1 MNRNVGIRGIISPPK
16 SPAEIKEDVRA
27 DAEAM
32 AAVVR
37 KIGPIERHTS
47 TMNPD
52 DFGNINSLQAADK
65 PIKEVRPAEKKDKK
79 FRYESWAGNKEPGKL
94 QKHRGAMKWI
104 VRPKRSVFDF
114 YDSPEGVDFITKNM
128 DGISKEE
135 ADKLNKSMKSKL
147 PKKVETENKKT
158 AVEADELKKAE
169 MLVSKANAKTVKQLT
184 DLKNFGKNPHT
195 AAPAKDTQLMWHG
208 VKEGFKRV

>member
-1 MNRNVGIRGIISPPK
+1 MNRNVGIRGILSPKK
-16 SPAEIKEDVRA
+16 SPAEIKEDARA
-27 DAEAM
+27 AAEAM

-52 DFGNINSLQAADK
+52 DFGNINSLQAAPK

-79 FRYESWAGNKEPGKL
+79 FRYESWAGNKEPSS
-94 QKHRGAMKWI
+94 
-104 VRPKRSVFDF
+104 RPKRSVFDF

-135 ADKLNKSMKSKL
+135 ADKLNKLMKSKF
-147 PKKVETENKKT
+147 PKKVETENKNRNK
-158 AVEADELKKAE
+158 
-169 MLVSKANAKTVKQLT
+169 
-184 DLKNFGKNPHT
+184 
-195 AAPAKDTQLMWHG
+195 
-208 VKEGFKRV
+208 